1 MKSTDQDEYM
11 ELAELR
17 QIVVDALEEL
27 KGNDLV
33 TLDVRPLTD
42 IVDLMIIV
50 SGTSNRHVRSLVQH
64 IVDKV
69 KDVGVE
75 PLGVEGQ
82 QPGDW
87 VLVDLTDIVV
97 HVMLPSA
104 REFYDLESL
113 WGDFGTTSDETSDE
127 VV

>member
-1 MKSTDQDEYM
+1 M
-11 ELAELR
+11 ELTELR
-17 QIVVDALEEL
+17 QIVVDALEEI

-42 IVDLMIIV
+42 IFDLMIIV
-50 SGTSNRHVRSLVQH
+50 SGTSNRHVRSLVQN
-64 IVDKV
+64 VAEKV

-97 HVMLPSA
+97 HVMLPAA

-113 WGDFGTTSDETSDE
+113 WGDFGFTSNETSDE